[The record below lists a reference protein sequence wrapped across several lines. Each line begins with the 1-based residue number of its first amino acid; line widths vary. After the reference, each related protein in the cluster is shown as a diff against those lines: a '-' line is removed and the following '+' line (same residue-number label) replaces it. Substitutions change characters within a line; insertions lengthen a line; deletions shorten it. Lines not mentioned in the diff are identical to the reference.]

1 MNKNA
6 KCSAWFRNLAI
17 AAAVFPAAALCETNV
32 TEDVVLTEDAD
43 WRAEGVATISATV
56 NLNGHKLYT
65 AGVAGSGMVMN
76 ASTNACYKF
85 YKFKCDATGGNNF
98 QVGEIQLLDGD
109 TVITETPAAIHW
121 DDSGYNYS
129 SLGNTYVAEKAF
141 DGITNNE
148 WYDHRISSGKVWA
161 TVEYAEPV
169 RVTGYK
175 WWTGMDTSKMTDRNP
190 VSWRLQ
196 ASNDNESWI
205 DLEVVVNDN
214 SCPTANSTL
223 AYTGVVSNQ
232 DANACELHIEVP
244 AGETQTLNTF
254 IAGPLKLVKDGAGTL
269 VLSKSRQGYSRGV
282 LVAEG
287 ILKPNVR
294 GRYANLFGNG
304 ALTGGYVDIT
314 IENGAQFL
322 DDIYCNGSLYNVN
335 WTIAG
340 DGPDGSGAIRT
351 VARALKDVNNALVA
365 WGSRLTL
372 TDDAV
377 INSEEYAFDFINDYY
392 TTFYLELNGHTLNV
406 TGKSSGRQ
414 YPFVLFSSV
423 QSVGEGTLVMEN
435 LQFYPYR
442 TAISQLVGTTVVI
455 GEDAS
460 YYTDYGG
467 DTRDVTISNLVYRS
481 TAATAQMRQ
490 TTTVLGTY
498 APISTVCAP
507 KVVLGDASHLSTVLD
522 LSERTTPFDIA
533 LGGGLTFASG
543 STVTVKTGSNNSF
556 GKILAWSAPPDG
568 ISFRTDVPGCVVEV
582 RDDGLYLRLN
592 YFYLRLAQS
601 EETDFSICVPEEW
614 LSGNGLFDGSETA
627 AQIRSS
633 LLENGANGIPVWQSW
648 CLGLTHSNPSSVVLC
663 VAASEQPAAGSV
675 RIEAE
680 NVVVP
685 AIHEGVEVKA
695 FLDVKAPGGTWQED
709 VTGQTVDSGA
719 VAFERAID
727 GAGIS
732 FFA

>member
-17 AAAVFPAAALCETNV
+17 AMAVFPVAALCETNV
-32 TEDVVLTEDAD
+32 TEDVVLTEDTD
-43 WRAEGVATISATV
+43 WRAEGVANISGTV

-65 AGVAGSGMVMN
+65 AGVAGSGLVCSAN
-76 ASTNACYKF
+76 TNAYK
-85 YKFKCDATGGNNF
+85 YYRYKCDETGSGNF
-98 QVGEIQLLDGD
+98 QVCEIEFLAADGTKI
-109 TVITETPAAIHW
+109 TVAPAAILW
-121 DDSGYNYS
+121 DSSGHTYS
-129 SLGNTYVAEKAF
+129 SYRPEKAF
-141 DGITNNE
+141 DGSLATE
-148 WYDHRISSGKVWA
+148 WFDHRMSDGKVWV
-161 TVEYAEPV
+161 TVEYSEPLSIA
-169 RVTGYK
+169 GYR
-175 WWTGMDTSKMTDRNP
+175 WYVGLDTNNSTEQKSRNP

-196 ASNDNESWI
+196 ASNDNENWT
-205 DLEVVVNDN
+205 DLDVVAGAKCTTANKALAYSVLMGEESELHVEISEGEVQ
-214 SCPTANSTL
+214 TNSTL
-223 AYTGVVSNQ
+223 RLSGSV
-232 DANACELHIEVP
+232 
-244 AGETQTLNTF
+244 
-254 IAGPLKLVKDGAGTL
+254 KLVKDGAGTL
-269 VLSKSRQGYSRGV
+269 VLSKSGQLNCSGV
-282 LVAEG
+282 RVSSG
-287 ILKPNVR
+287 ILKAGLNGRSNNTVFGIPKALESEIEIEIER
-294 GRYANLFGNG
+294 GG
-304 ALTGGYVDIT
+304 
-314 IENGAQFL
+314 QFL
-322 DDIYCNGSLYNVN
+322 DDIYSNGSLYNIHWV
-335 WTIAG
+335 IAG

-351 VARALKDVNNALVA
+351 VARALKGVNNALVA

-392 TTFYLELNGHTLNV
+392 TIFYLELNGHTLNV

-442 TAISQLVGTTVVI
+442 TAHSMLDGTTVVI

-467 DTRDVTISNLVYRS
+467 DTRNVTVSNLVYRS
-481 TAATAQMRQ
+481 TAAAAQTVQ

-507 KVVLGDASHLSTVLD
+507 KVVLGDATHLSTVLD

-568 ISFRTDVPGCVVEV
+568 ISFRTDTPGCEVEV

-648 CLGLTHSNPSSVVLC
+648 CLGLTHSDPSSVVLC
-663 VAASEQPAAGSV
+663 VAASEQPAAGRV

-685 AIHEGVEVKA
+685 AIHEGVTVKS
-695 FLDVKAPGGTWQED
+695 FLDVRTPDGIWHED
-709 VTGQTVDSGA
+709 GTGQTVESGT
-719 VAFERAID
+719 VSYDRTID
-727 GAGIS
+727 AAGIS